1 MAQAIPTHTM
11 SCFLLLKNLCDEMT
25 SMVRNFWWGQ
35 KQGERNMAWMQWDKL
50 CDPKGLGGMRFRDLR
65 AFNLALLAK
74 QGWRLQQKRN
84 SLFYRF
90 FKSNYFLDV
99 DFIHAKKGHHMSF
112 AWSI

>member
-35 KQGERNMAWMQWDKL
+35 KQGERKMAWMQWDKL

-74 QGWRLQQKRN
+74 QGWRLQQKSN